1 MLRKYRDAE
10 DRPFMM
16 SWLYMK
22 RKALK
27 IEKSFEKKLLIVMSS
42 ATIRSPCAGETD
54 LFLSFKKNKNNW
66 NKNSNN
72 NDDYMNGTTTTII
85 RLIKQ

>member
-1 MLRKYRDAE
+1 
-10 DRPFMM
+10 
-16 SWLYMK
+16 
-22 RKALK
+22 
-27 IEKSFEKKLLIVMSS
+27 MSS